1 MRRKVLKGVFR
12 CSKLTP
18 ELEVKAKAETLTL
31 RFMAEQRK
39 MGWQF
44 FGKPILK
51 KIRFVD
57 ELSLPDKGHGVR
69 GGVGG
74 VWHPK
79 QLFEEAIMPD
89 QHPLAQTVEA
99 GEDLYIVWLPVGMRD
114 DGKRVTLEVKDSVIG
129 ELLAEGKLQ
138 GVEIS

>member
-1 MRRKVLKGVFR
+1 MRSKVLKGVFR

-18 ELEVKAKAETLTL
+18 ELDVKAKAETLTL
-31 RFMAEQRK
+31 RFMVEQRK
-39 MGWQF
+39 MGWQY

-57 ELSLPDKGHGVR
+57 ELSLPDKGYGVT
-69 GGVGG
+69 GGTGG

-89 QHPLAQTVEA
+89 QHPLSQTVEN
-99 GEDLYIVWLPVGMRD
+99 GEDLYIVWLLVGMND
-114 DGKRVTLEVKDSVIG
+114 DGKRITMEVKDKVVAD
-129 ELLAEGKLQ
+129 LLAEGKLA